1 MPKKSLSCPVETT
14 LGILTGRWKVL
25 IIHQLLE
32 GTKRFNQLQRELAG
46 ITHRTLAKQLRE
58 MEAQGLIERRDH
70 REIPPRVD
78 YSLTPLGLTLRDIL
92 QAMHVWAEK
101 HGGAIPRA
109 KARRAQEPAGRASGP
124 AGAARPDRDGAAA
137 RSRTASRVFGDRRIG

>member
-1 MPKKSLSCPVETT
+1 M
-14 LGILTGRWKVL
+14 

-32 GTKRFNQLQRELAG
+32 GTKRFNQLQRELTG

-58 MEAQGLIERRDH
+58 MERQGLIARHDY

-101 HGGAIPRA
+101 YGERISVRDMRDEADGGAAGIAAPS
-109 KARRAQEPAGRASGP
+109 KATA
-124 AGAARPDRDGAAA
+124 
-137 RSRTASRVFGDRRIG
+137 RTARNLFGR

>member
-1 MPKKSLSCPVETT
+1 VPKKSVSCPVETT
-14 LGILTGRWKVL
+14 LGILSGRWKVM

-32 GTKRFNQLQRELAG
+32 GTKRFNQLQRELTG

-58 MEAQGLIERRDH
+58 MEQQGLIARHDY

-101 HGGAIPRA
+101 HGDALPMPTGPRHISA
-109 KARRAQEPAGRASGP
+109 ARGGESS
-124 AGAARPDRDGAAA
+124 AGARAA
-137 RSRTASRVFGDRRIG
+137 RSVFGKRAAG

>member
-1 MPKKSLSCPVETT
+1 MAKKSVSCPVETT
-14 LGILTGRWKVL
+14 LGILSGRWKVM

-32 GTKRFNQLQRELAG
+32 GTKRFNQLQRELTG

-58 MEAQGLIERRDH
+58 MEQQGLIARHDY

-78 YSLTPLGLTLRDIL
+78 YTLTPLGLTLRDIL

-101 HGGAIPRA
+101 HGGEIPRRKPPRGERA
-109 KARRAQEPAGRASGP
+109 GAEESSLASARAARAIFGARRAS
-124 AGAARPDRDGAAA
+124 
-137 RSRTASRVFGDRRIG
+137 

>member
-1 MPKKSLSCPVETT
+1 MPKKSVSCPVETT
-14 LGILTGRWKVL
+14 LGILSGRWKVM

-58 MEAQGLIERRDH
+58 MEQQGLIARHDY

-92 QAMHVWAEK
+92 QAMHVWAER
-101 HGGAIPRA
+101 HGGKISLRDPRN
-109 KARRAQEPAGRASGP
+109 
-124 AGAARPDRDGAAA
+124 D
-137 RSRTASRVFGDRRIG
+137 GDRRPAGSAAPSKATLRTARNLFGR